1 MGAGASAA
9 ATVDEFERNLGEG
22 KLLSAEDR
30 ARLTSLA
37 ESSPGGFAEGVAP
50 GPASDLDSL
59 DLAFNAFCAKLAS
72 ELVSSSLDAAMAQAA
87 SMGGGREAATS
98 LPSDS
103 ASAGGNAGNAGDG

>member
-37 ESSPGGFAEGVAP
+37 ESPPGEFAEH
-50 GPASDLDSL
+50 
-59 DLAFNAFCAKLAS
+59 LAAHAEEPYLAEFHSFCAKLAS

-87 SMGGGREAATS
+87 SMGGGREAVTS
-98 LPSDS
+98 LPSDP
-103 ASAGGNAGNAGDG
+103 ASAGGNAGSAGDG